1 MKEDKKHIKI
11 IGLTGGAGSGK
22 STVAKLFQS
31 LGACVI
37 DADKLGHELLDKK
50 SPCFAKVVKTFG
62 LEVVVNGK
70 IDRKILGQMVFSDKR
85 KLAELNK
92 ITHPYI
98 LKQIKEKIVIIKK
111 SGYYGMVVI
120 DAALI
125 IQWGWKKRLD
135 CIIMVNAPVR
145 IRLERLRAKGIS
157 PDRAKRI
164 MAHQLSPRNMRQEAD
179 RVIENRG
186 SLSGLQEKVLEVWQS
201 IK

>member
-1 MKEDKKHIKI
+1 MSEKPQI

-22 STVAKLFQS
+22 STVAKIFQKH
-31 LGACVI
+31 GAKII
-37 DADKLGHELLDKK
+37 DADRIGHEMLKPS
-50 SPCFAKVVKTFG
+50 SPCFVKAVKTFG
-62 LEVVVNGK
+62 REIVVKGK
-70 IDRKILGQMVFSDKR
+70 IDRKILGQMVFADER

-98 LKQIKEKIVIIKK
+98 LKQIKEKVAIIKK
-111 SGYYGMVVI
+111 SGYRGMVII

-145 IRLERLRAKGIS
+145 ARLERMRAKGIS
-157 PDRAKRI
+157 STSAKSI
-164 MAHQLSPRNMRQEAD
+164 MAQQLSPWGMRQEAD
-179 RVIENRG
+179 WVIENRG
-186 SLSGLQEKVLEVWQS
+186 SLAGLEEQASAVWRS

>member
-1 MKEDKKHIKI
+1 MSEKPQI

-22 STVAKLFQS
+22 STVAKIFQKH
-31 LGACVI
+31 GAKII
-37 DADKLGHELLDKK
+37 DADRIGHEMLKPS
-50 SPCFAKVVKTFG
+50 SPCFVKAVKTFG
-62 LEVVVNGK
+62 REIVVKGK
-70 IDRKILGQMVFSDKR
+70 IDRKILGQMVFADER

-98 LKQIKEKIVIIKK
+98 LKQIKEKVAIIKK
-111 SGYYGMVVI
+111 SGYRGMVII

-145 IRLERLRAKGIS
+145 VRLERLQIKGIS
-157 PDRAKRI
+157 PKLAKKI
-164 MAHQLSPRNMRQEAD
+164 MTQQLSPRKMRQVAD

-186 SLSGLQEKVLEVWQS
+186 SLRGLEEQALEVWRS
-201 IK
+201 LK